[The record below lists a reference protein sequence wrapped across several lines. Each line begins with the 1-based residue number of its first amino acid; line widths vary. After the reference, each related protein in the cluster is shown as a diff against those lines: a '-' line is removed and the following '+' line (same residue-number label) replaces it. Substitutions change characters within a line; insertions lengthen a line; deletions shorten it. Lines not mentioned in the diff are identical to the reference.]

1 MRGDYSYAED
11 MSWGST
17 RYVIYTAVSREHG
30 SIVLYDLC
38 NRGLGIREDLEHR
51 LVGVSDEGSHCILL
65 RPVGL

>member
-17 RYVIYTAVSREHG
+17 RVRDIYSCIEGAL
-30 SIVLYDLC
+30 VLYDLC